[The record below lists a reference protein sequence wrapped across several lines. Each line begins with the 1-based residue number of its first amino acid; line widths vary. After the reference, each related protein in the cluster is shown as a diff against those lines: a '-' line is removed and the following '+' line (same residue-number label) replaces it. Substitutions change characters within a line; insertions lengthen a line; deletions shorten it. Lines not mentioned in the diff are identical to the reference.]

1 MKQFGRANLVFVFEY
16 FQMHDRFCFFFFKLF
31 YATSEIDLDFV
42 RYPALH
48 KIPRFHLISWC
59 VNFVK
64 RHRFCRV
71 SGESQEILRK
81 LCLSAKF
88 PHEEI
93 RWDYGIWRDA
103 VYRFYSLLTG
113 ETGLIRTEEF
123 ISPFFV
129 NTTIEF
135 LICSYNLERVHISE
149 T

>member
-1 MKQFGRANLVFVFEY
+1 MKQSGRANLVFVFEY
-16 FQMHDRFCFFFFKLF
+16 FQMHDRFCFFFPFALGD
-31 YATSEIDLDFV
+31 SRDRSRLV
-42 RYPALH
+42 RYSALH
-48 KIPRFHLISWC
+48 EIPKFHLISWR

-71 SGESQEILRK
+71 LGESQKILRK

-93 RWDYGIWRDA
+93 RWNYGIWRDA
-103 VYRFYSLLTG
+103 AYRFYSLLTG